1 MLLQST
7 YLKVAIGV
15 LLIVGNKIHPVHQLL
30 NLLLR
35 AVGAC
40 RVLVR
45 HQCFS
50 LLCTIKALIML
61 QIKTPDSVLLFS
73 LPSLNHT
80 HLE

>member
-7 YLKVAIGV
+7 YLKIAIGV
-15 LLIVGNKIHPVHQLL
+15 LLIVGNRIHLVHQLL
-30 NLLLR
+30 NLLLS

-40 RVLVR
+40 SVLMR

-61 QIKTPDSVLLFS
+61 QIKVPDLVLLFS
-73 LPSLNHT
+73 LPSLNQC